1 MADLQIRELRQQS
14 DEALLDQLE
23 DLKQEQM
30 TLRLNAVT
38 GELADTTE
46 FRKTR
51 RSIARIRTILRERQL
66 AAQMTKE
73 DA

>member
-1 MADLQIRELRQQS
+1 MADLQIRQLRQQS